1 MHVHVIKNTCCIVR
15 RVCITVQTQQRL
27 EKKRRKKLTLAINPS
42 GPHPLSA
49 FASHKQFH
57 SPQLNV
63 SILCTKCDSALYS
76 SGVSLGRGT
85 YVRPALLPVF
95 ASETEGKV
103 NVGATPCRTRLGEVE
118 ESGSSR
124 VGRTFLTC
132 VRLGVRAEICG
143 RCYERAH
150 HHGVN

>member
-1 MHVHVIKNTCCIVR
+1 MLYRSQSLYHSPNTTTVGKKKKKKAHVGNKS
-15 RVCITVQTQQRL
+15 L
-27 EKKRRKKLTLAINPS
+27 
-42 GPHPLSA
+42 GSA